1 MTFDE
6 LWGRSTPNSWARVP
20 RGPVAAAVGS
30 FLFGSTVFLP
40 QQLSLV

>member
-20 RGPVAAAVGS
+20 RGPVAAAVGA
-30 FLFGSTVFLP
+30 FCLVLLVFLP